1 MFTYG
6 SPRGQKKPNR
16 TNLHR
21 RQKPICFLTLTLL
34 RESVLLSGRRGPDR
48 DAPGTG
54 RAVAPPGSAR
64 FYPPLSR
71 AEWSRHW
78 GARDVRVLSRVGCYG
93 CWRTLGGEKM
103 SGDSGFGWT
112 VVVLT
117 CQHKDSVYSFQRG
130 EYPRKRSALIERVI
144 IDEFWPRSDFTSLRG
159 QMCFMRYFF
168 QYLDFLL
175 LESPNKFVWVPCLNS
190 QAGNCWVKVQANC
203 GFYSSNLCMQSE
215 FSTVLADFKAVIVKP
230 AGKLQAVK
238 VTKIRTEKNEGCEC
252 EKVMCRRSGLRPS
265 RSRR

>member
-144 IDEFWPRSDFTSLRG
+144 IEGDRCVLCTIFFNTLISCCLRAQTSL
-159 QMCFMRYFF
+159 F
-168 QYLDFLL
+168 
-175 LESPNKFVWVPCLNS
+175 
-190 QAGNCWVKVQANC
+190 
-203 GFYSSNLCMQSE
+203 GFHVL
-215 FSTVLADFKAVIVKP
+215 TVRRVIVESKS
-230 AGKLQAVK
+230 KLIVGFIQTTFACK
-238 VTKIRTEKNEGCEC
+238 VSLVQYWRTL
-252 EKVMCRRSGLRPS
+252 RRLL
-265 RSRR
+265 